1 MFVIRSA
8 RPRDLGQLHALA
20 KHLDSYNLPDD
31 RAELRA
37 LLRETK
43 ASFRGR
49 LKPKDRMRFLFVA
62 EDVRTRKLAGCSL
75 IIARHGTRAL
85 PHLSLRVSREA
96 RTSRFLSKR
105 IDHTVL
111 KLSVDT
117 AGSTEIGGLVVLPAR
132 RHLKDK
138 VGKQLSYARFAYIAR
153 HPERFRRRVIVEY
166 LPKFAPGGSGNALW
180 EALGRKFT
188 GLSYREADRLSTKSK
203 EFILS
208 LFPRG
213 KIYGCFLPDAVVR
226 GLGTPGPGARIS
238 LKMLSKIGF
247 RFLGQ
252 IDPFDGGPHYG
263 AAVSRISL
271 VRKTKALEFAGLAK
285 GAARRP
291 SALVM
296 AEKGGEARAVTSPF
310 RKRGRGVFLPE
321 TAVKALGIRKGDT
334 VTLTPFDV

>member
-8 RPRDLGQLHALA
+8 RPGDLGQLQALA
-20 KHLDSYNLPDD
+20 RHLDSYNLPDD

-37 LLRETK
+37 LLRETQ

-49 LKPKDRMRFLFVA
+49 LRPKDRMRFLFVA
-62 EDVRTRKLAGCSL
+62 EDVKTRKLAGCSL

-111 KLSVDT
+111 KLAVDS
-117 AGSTEIGGLVVLPAR
+117 AGSTEIGGLVVLPAY
-132 RHLKDK
+132 RHLKDG

-153 HPERFRRRVIVEY
+153 HPERFRRKVIVEY
-166 LPKFAPGGSGNALW
+166 LPKFAPGGNGNALW

-226 GLGTPGPGARIS
+226 DLGAPGPGAKIS
-238 LKMLSKIGF
+238 LKMLAKIGF

-263 AAVSRISL
+263 AALSKIPL
-271 VRKTKALEFAGLAK
+271 VRRTEVLRFAGAK
-285 GAARRP
+285 RTGRLPRAI
-291 SALVM
+291 VM
-296 AEKGGEARAVTSPF
+296 AEKNGAVRAVTTSF
-310 RKRGRGVFLPE
+310 RKRGREVLLAPD
-321 TAVKALGIRKGDT
+321 AIKALEIRQGGP
-334 VTLTPFDV
+334 VSVTPFTP